1 MIFRAWYAIPERL
14 TTKTG
19 KDTRGAYGFLTTFL
33 RVIREH
39 SPSHVVVTFDTK
51 APTFRDKLFP
61 DYKAHRP
68 PVEPELHEQIPIVKN
83 IMEAFKVPIY
93 EFDGYEADDL
103 VGTLSHQANNDYNMN
118 SIILTGD
125 ADQLQLVNKNI
136 KVLMYTGFTS
146 KIYNIGDV
154 IDRYDGLGPE
164 YVAEIKALEGDP
176 SDNIPGLPGIGKKT
190 ARLLLNKLGHFE
202 SLFSNTNEISEISS
216 LRGKDRIRGIIENNE
231 NLAYEGLKLTTIIQN
246 VPISLDEKKAKFGL
260 YDQQELTKL
269 LNELEFKSLTN
280 QIFNSNKILPGV
292 KNKPTNALI
301 DEQQNFV
308 SELNDRNFKDN
319 LKNKSYKTITDKDAF
334 IAMVN
339 EIEQDG
345 EFSFDTET
353 SGLNTISSSLVG
365 ISFSSTKNKAW
376 YIPLGHKDGQ
386 QINIIDILGILDHL
400 FTNNK
405 LVSCAHNAN
414 FDLTIL
420 KMAGIEVSNLKF
432 DTMIAAF
439 LCGIRPV
446 GLKSLVK
453 QFFNVYMTP
462 IEDLIGKGKNQ
473 ISMIDV
479 PLEKA
484 SPYACADADFTLQL
498 KRKFS
503 DLLKLHNSKFTH
515 DEIEIPL
522 IPVIVEMQT
531 NGMFL
536 DAEVLNKMSYTL
548 GKEISNK
555 ETDLKSIIKEPE
567 INLNSNQQIASVLI
581 EKFGIPKTRKTKTGY
596 SMDASSLENLINTK
610 GLHDDV
616 YKISDG
622 LIKYRELT
630 KLKSTYVD
638 SLPKQINPKTG
649 KIHSNFNQIGSSTG
663 RLSSNNPNIQNIPI
677 RTDLGREVRKSFTS
691 NYKKGWQLL
700 AADYSQIELRILADL
715 SEEKS
720 LIESFNN
727 NEDIHSSTA
736 RIMYE
741 VEKVSSEQRR
751 IAKILNFG
759 VIYGLG
765 PLGISRQT
773 NLSKDQ
779 GKKFIDIYFGKYS
792 GIRKYIEGQKL
803 KVSQNGYA
811 ETLTGRRRYLPDINS
826 PNQRIKAGAERIA
839 INMPIQGSAA
849 DLIKI
854 AMINIYQE
862 LKIQKMSS
870 ILIAQVHDE
879 LIFEIAPGELMEMQ
893 AIVVNLMK
901 SAMNLK
907 IPLEVEI
914 KTGPTWG
921 DME

>member
-51 APTFRDKLFP
+51 APTFRNKLFP

-83 IMEAFKVPIY
+83 IMRAFNVPIY

-146 KIYNIGDV
+146 KIYNVDDV

-176 SDNIPGLPGIGKKT
+176 SDNIPGVPGIGKKT
-190 ARLLLNKLGHFE
+190 ARLLLNKFGHFE
-202 SLFSNTNEISEISS
+202 SLFNKTNEISEIRS
-216 LRGKDRIRGIIENNE
+216 LRGKDRIRGIIENNKSV
-231 NLAYEGLKLTTIIQN
+231 AYEGLELTTIIQN
-246 VPISLDEKKAKFGL
+246 VPISLDEKKSEFGL
-260 YDQQELTKL
+260 YDQQELIEL

-280 QIFNSNKILPGV
+280 QIFNSNKNLARV
-292 KNKPTNALI
+292 KNKPANTL
-301 DEQQNFV
+301 DEQQNSV
-308 SELNDRNFKDN
+308 SELNEINFEDN
-319 LKNKSYKTITDKDAF
+319 LKNKLYKTITDKDSF

-353 SGLNTISSSLVG
+353 SGLNMISSNLVG

-376 YIPLGHKDGQ
+376 YIPLGHKEGP
-386 QINIIDILGILDHL
+386 QINIIEILGILDHL

-420 KMAGIEVSNLKF
+420 KMAGIQVTNLKF

-453 QFFNVYMTP
+453 QFFNVFMTP

-473 ISMIDV
+473 ISMVDV

-498 KRKFS
+498 KKKFS

-548 GKEISNK
+548 EKEISNK

-567 INLNSNQQIASVLI
+567 INLNSNQQIASILI
-581 EKFGIPKTRKTKTGY
+581 KKFGIPKTRKTKTGY

-610 GLHDDV
+610 GLHSDV
-616 YKISDG
+616 YKISEG

-630 KLKSTYVD
+630 KLKSTYID
-638 SLPKQINPKTG
+638 SLPKQINLKTG

-691 NYKKGWQLL
+691 NYKNGWQLL

-736 RIMYE
+736 KIMYE
-741 VEKVSSEQRR
+741 VEKVSLEQRR

-792 GIRKYIEGQKL
+792 GIRKYIDEQKL

-839 INMPIQGSAA
+839 INMPIQGTAA

-893 AIVVNLMK
+893 SIVVTLMK

>member
-51 APTFRDKLFP
+51 APTFRNKLFP

-83 IMEAFKVPIY
+83 IMRAFNVPIY

-146 KIYNIGDV
+146 KIYNVDDV

-176 SDNIPGLPGIGKKT
+176 SDNIPGVPGIGKKT
-190 ARLLLNKLGHFE
+190 ARLLLNKFGHFE
-202 SLFSNTNEISEISS
+202 SLFNKTNEISEIRS
-216 LRGKDRIRGIIENNE
+216 LRGKDRIRGIIENNKSV
-231 NLAYEGLKLTTIIQN
+231 AYEGLELTTIIQN
-246 VPISLDEKKAKFGL
+246 VPISLDEKKSEFGL
-260 YDQQELTKL
+260 YDQQELIEL

-280 QIFNSNKILPGV
+280 QIFNSNKNLARV
-292 KNKPTNALI
+292 KNKPANTL
-301 DEQQNFV
+301 DEQQNSV
-308 SELNDRNFKDN
+308 SELNEINFEDN
-319 LKNKSYKTITDKDAF
+319 LKNKLYKTITDKDSF

-353 SGLNTISSSLVG
+353 SGLNMISSNLVG

-376 YIPLGHKDGQ
+376 YIPLGHKEGP
-386 QINIIDILGILDHL
+386 QINIIEILGILDHL

-420 KMAGIEVSNLKF
+420 KMAGIQVTNLKF

-453 QFFNVYMTP
+453 QFFNVFMTP

-473 ISMIDV
+473 ISMVDV

-498 KRKFS
+498 KKKFS

-548 GKEISNK
+548 EKEISNK

-567 INLNSNQQIASVLI
+567 INLNSNQQIASILI
-581 EKFGIPKTRKTKTGY
+581 KKFGIPKTRKTKTGY

-610 GLHDDV
+610 GLHSDV
-616 YKISDG
+616 YKISEG

-630 KLKSTYVD
+630 KLKSTYID
-638 SLPKQINPKTG
+638 SLPKQINLKTG

-691 NYKKGWQLL
+691 NYKNGWQLL

-736 RIMYE
+736 KIMYE
-741 VEKVSSEQRR
+741 VEKVSLEQRR

-792 GIRKYIEGQKL
+792 GIRKYIDEQKL

-826 PNQRIKAGAERIA
+826 PNQTIKAGAERIA
-839 INMPIQGSAA
+839 INMPIQGTAA

-893 AIVVNLMK
+893 SIVVTLMK

>member
-51 APTFRDKLFP
+51 APTFRNKLFP

-83 IMEAFKVPIY
+83 IMGAFNVPIY

-146 KIYNIGDV
+146 KIYNVDDV

-176 SDNIPGLPGIGKKT
+176 SDNIPGVPGIGKKT
-190 ARLLLNKLGHFE
+190 ARLLLNKFGHFE
-202 SLFSNTNEISEISS
+202 SLFNKTNEISEIRS
-216 LRGKDRIRGIIENNE
+216 LRGKDRIRGIIENNKSV
-231 NLAYEGLKLTTIIQN
+231 AYEGLKLTTIIQN
-246 VPISLDEKKAKFGL
+246 VPISLDEKKSEFGL
-260 YDQQELTKL
+260 YDQQELIEL

-280 QIFNSNKILPGV
+280 QILNSNKILAGV
-292 KNKPTNALI
+292 KNKPANAL
-301 DEQQNFV
+301 DEQQNSV
-308 SELNDRNFKDN
+308 SELNEINFEDN

-353 SGLNTISSSLVG
+353 SGLNMISSSLVG

-376 YIPLGHKDGQ
+376 YIPLGHKEGP
-386 QINIIDILGILDHL
+386 QINIIEILGILDHL

-420 KMAGIEVSNLKF
+420 KMAGIQVTNLKF

-453 QFFNVYMTP
+453 QFFNVFMTP

-473 ISMIDV
+473 ISMVDV

-498 KRKFS
+498 KKKFS

-567 INLNSNQQIASVLI
+567 INLNSNQQIASILI

-610 GLHDDV
+610 GLHSDV
-616 YKISDG
+616 YKISER

-630 KLKSTYVD
+630 KLKSTYID
-638 SLPKQINPKTG
+638 SLPKQINLKTG

-736 RIMYE
+736 KIMYE
-741 VEKVSSEQRR
+741 VEKVSLEQRR

-792 GIRKYIEGQKL
+792 GIRKYIDEQKL

-839 INMPIQGSAA
+839 INMPIQGTAA

-893 AIVVNLMK
+893 SIVVTLMK